1 MPIASKLYPDWV
13 GQSRLDSQR
22 AFIVRYDYKEM
33 SENSDLRLHFD
44 NAEVTLNVSLNKGF
58 TGGELF
64 FGNMKTVSA
73 ENFYLCFS
81 FALELRVQVSVNEL
95 VQRVCHLSDWGS
107 CSKVGFPILDE
118 LFSNICCFYRCY
130 FNFQPHWLS
139 LQYINCHFSWVSF
152 SVLQT
157 SFWFKIDFYSEV
169 VLRVDPCHIWFF
181 PSLFLTLFISSV
193 SLSASLRIHKP
204 YSIGLL
210 YPASRKFMVNSSL
223 VWETEV
229 NWKECRLTLTLSSL
243 ERVAWIHVFR
253 WAAYDS
259 KESSLFFFKNSLKYF
274 SNVSRYSSVKYN
286 RSLYYVVN
294 WHPILKGMFHY

>member
-1 MPIASKLYPDWV
+1 M
-13 GQSRLDSQR
+13 
-22 AFIVRYDYKEM
+22 
-33 SENSDLRLHFD
+33 
-44 NAEVTLNVSLNKGF
+44 
-58 TGGELF
+58 
-64 FGNMKTVSA
+64 
-73 ENFYLCFS
+73 
-81 FALELRVQVSVNEL
+81 

-210 YPASRKFMVNSSL
+210 YPASRKCMVNSSL

-294 WHPILKGMFHY
+294 WHPILKGMFHYKAARHIF